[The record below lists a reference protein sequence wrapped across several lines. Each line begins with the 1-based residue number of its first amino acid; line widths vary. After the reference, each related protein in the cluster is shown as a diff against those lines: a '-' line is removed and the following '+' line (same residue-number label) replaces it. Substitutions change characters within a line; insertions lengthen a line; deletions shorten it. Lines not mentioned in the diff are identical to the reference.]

1 MRDNLHSHVMA
12 WLKVLL
18 PMAALALLS
27 TLFLLSRRTDPVT
40 DLPIS
45 DVELELHIETRGVEH
60 GQQVVGA
67 LRDAGYTVRV
77 GQRY

>member
-40 DLPIS
+40 DLPLSVPGI
-45 DVELELHIETRGVEH
+45 DDPTAR
-60 GQQVVGA
+60 QQVNAPAFFTAVPSQN
-67 LRDAGYTVRV
+67 TST
-77 GQRY
+77 